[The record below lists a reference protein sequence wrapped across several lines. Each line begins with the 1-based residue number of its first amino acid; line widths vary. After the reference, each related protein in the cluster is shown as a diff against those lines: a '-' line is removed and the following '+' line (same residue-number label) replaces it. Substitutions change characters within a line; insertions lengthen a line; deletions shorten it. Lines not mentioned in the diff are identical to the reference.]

1 MAYGPEHPSVVEKLA
16 GQSYL
21 VSSLSPNFQSMNY
34 SAITV
39 NAPTFMVNFLMSG
52 VYSAV
57 SKTAIAPIERVKLL
71 NQNQNEMIKTGRLS
85 QPYRGIGNCFART
98 IKNEGVITLWRG
110 NSVNAIR
117 YFRAQDRWFACFLVV
132 GGFTISSLASY
143 PIDTVR
149 RRMMM
154 TSGEAVK
161 YKSSLHAFQTIVAKK
176 GTKSLFK
183 GFDAHILCGAA
194 GVVVVASFDKLQ
206 LALFEK
212 EYGYCGEFPL

>member
-1 MAYGPEHPSVVEKLA
+1 MGYILLWVNVHRLLSIDCNPSVVEKLA

-117 YFRAQDRWFACFLVV
+117 YFRAQ
-132 GGFTISSLASY
+132 
-143 PIDTVR
+143 
-149 RRMMM
+149 
-154 TSGEAVK
+154 VK
-161 YKSSLHAFQTIVAKK
+161 I
-176 GTKSLFK
+176 
-183 GFDAHILCGAA
+183 
-194 GVVVVASFDKLQ
+194 
-206 LALFEK
+206 
-212 EYGYCGEFPL
+212 